1 MLQMS
6 QISRKIP
13 GLMIAA
19 VSMML
24 ASPAAA
30 EISDNVVRIGILTDM
45 SGLYAD
51 LSGKGSL
58 EAARIAVDEFGGK
71 VLGKPVEVI
80 SADHQNKPDVGS
92 AIARQWYDENKVD
105 VIMDVATS
113 SVALAVQFIARERKK
128 AVIFSTGATDAL
140 TNKECSPTGIAYTY
154 DSYSL
159 GKVIGSAVVKNGG
172 DSWFFIT
179 ADYAGGIG
187 MEKSV
192 RDVVTQ
198 SKGTI
203 VGGVRHP
210 FPNSDFSSFLLQAQN
225 SKAKIIALANAG
237 SDTTNAIRQAKEFGF
252 GNNGQQI
259 VAILL
264 FLTDIDAMGL
274 DAAQG
279 LLLST
284 SFYWDQ
290 NDEARAWSNKFFQ
303 RMGRM
308 PTDVQAGVGSAV
320 GAYLRAVEATGS
332 DDSVTVVNWM
342 KAHPVNDFFVKNG
355 HIREDGRMVKDM
367 YLAQVKTPAESKK
380 RWDYLKILRTVPGD
394 EAFRPLSQS
403 ECPLVH
409 H

>member
-1 MLQMS
+1 MLQTNRMS
-6 QISRKIP
+6 WTIP
-13 GLMIAA
+13 GLM
-19 VSMML
+19 VSALMMF
-24 ASPAAA
+24 AGPAAA
-30 EISDNVVRIGILTDM
+30 EISDDVVRIGVLTDM

-58 EAARIAVDEFGGK
+58 EAARIAVEDFGGK

-80 SADHQNKPDVGS
+80 FADHQNKPDVGS

-140 TNKECSPTGIAYTY
+140 TNKECSPTGISYTY

-172 DSWFFIT
+172 DRWFFIT

-192 RDVVTQ
+192 RDVVTEN
-198 SKGTI
+198 KGTI
-203 VGGVRHP
+203 VGSVRHP
-210 FPNSDFSSFLLQAQN
+210 FPSSDFSSFLLQAEN

-237 SDTTNAIRQAKEFGF
+237 SDTTNAIRQSKEFGI
-252 GNNGQQI
+252 GKNGQQI

-274 DAAQG
+274 DAAQS

-290 NDEARAWSNKFFQ
+290 NDEARAWSQKFFE

-320 GAYLRAVEATGS
+320 GAYLRAVKATSS
-332 DDSVTVVNWM
+332 DDAVTVVNWM

-380 RWDYLKILRTVPGD
+380 RWDYLKIIRTVPGD
-394 EAFRPLSQS
+394 EAFRPLAQS